1 MDQSADPGKSL
12 VSASERLRELPFAAT
27 TSDGQASHEL
37 AGAPRRKIKPP
48 SASFLSRTPD
58 KENSVTE
65 SQPTQ
70 PTETPPAAPAAEPSL
85 EGPPAGQA
93 PAELGGPPPRGEQP
107 AAELGPVSG
116 SSPPPAPVAS
126 EAPVEDEPVPAERTA
141 AEINEL
147 EDLISGIESL
157 KVLKPRLTRCRNE
170 GVNNSTLIS
179 FYRLAAR
186 SLKEEVAKTNENM
199 EHYRRELQKMRA
211 KLNEADIRLAMAQAA
226 AGGQPVPAAPAQAAS
241 GGGGGGASSEQVE
254 KLEHELEKAN
264 AQRERLLLDMQ
275 NMRNRAQIDVEIKA
289 FKAVEKFT
297 ASLLPALDAFNQAMG
312 TLRNSEDVDAVLTGV
327 EMIHGLLTDSLSG
340 AGLVKIES
348 VGKPFDPNFHE
359 AIGEVETE
367 ELPDEYVYDQYQPG
381 YLFGERL
388 LRAAMVRVVR
398 NPKGAAPPPPP
409 PAEAPPA
416 SEAPPEAAAAAAPPP
431 PPPAAEAAA
440 PPPPQAETSQE
451 KGSEQAVEK
460 VEQQQ
465 GSQAPQAAAAEPASP
480 PQAPVSAEQPSAA
493 EKPDGADSGTAPDQ
507 EKSS

>member
-1 MDQSADPGKSL
+1 M
-12 VSASERLRELPFAAT
+12 
-27 TSDGQASHEL
+27 
-37 AGAPRRKIKPP
+37 
-48 SASFLSRTPD
+48 
-58 KENSVTE
+58 
-65 SQPTQ
+65 
-70 PTETPPAAPAAEPSL
+70 
-85 EGPPAGQA
+85 
-93 PAELGGPPPRGEQP
+93 
-107 AAELGPVSG
+107 
-116 SSPPPAPVAS
+116 
-126 EAPVEDEPVPAERTA
+126 EDEPVPAERTA

-199 EHYRRELQKMRA
+199 EHYRRELQKMRG

-264 AQRERLLLDMQ
+264 AQRERLLMDMQ

-340 AGLVKIES
+340 AGLVKVES

-409 PAEAPPA
+409 PPAETPPA
-416 SEAPPEAAAAAAPPP
+416 SEAPPQAEAAAAPPP
-431 PPPAAEAAA
+431 PPPAAA
-440 PPPPQAETSQE
+440 PQAEASQE
-451 KGSEQAVEK
+451 KGSEQGVEK

-465 GSQAPQAAAAEPASP
+465 GSQASPAPAAESASPQQAAT
-480 PQAPVSAEQPSAA
+480 SAEQSSAVA
-493 EKPDGADSGTAPDQ
+493 KPDGADSGTAPDQ